1 MEFVC
6 LGKIVNTHGIKG
18 EVRILS
24 QIRYKDRIFVK
35 GMPIYIGR
43 KKVPEV
49 IDGYRVHKNFDMI
62 TMDGYH
68 NINEVLKYKGQ
79 LVYIKRDDLKLEEGE
94 FLDTDLIGM
103 RVFMDDK
110 EMGVVKKVL
119 IERQDK
125 LVVDTG
131 KRDVYVPYVKGVI
144 QRIIPGEGIILE
156 NIHGLFD

>member
-49 IDGYRVHKNFDMI
+49 IDGYRVHKNFDM
-62 TMDGYH
+62 TPDG
-68 NINEVLKYKGQ
+68 I
-79 LVYIKRDDLKLEEGE
+79 IKKLELRKPIYRATTNYGH
-94 FLDTDLIGM
+94 LG
-103 RVFMDDK
+103 K
-110 EMGVVKKVL
+110 ESLSWEKV
-119 IERQDK
+119 
-125 LVVDTG
+125 
-131 KRDVYVPYVKGVI
+131 
-144 QRIIPGEGIILE
+144 IPLE
-156 NIHGLFD
+156 KNI